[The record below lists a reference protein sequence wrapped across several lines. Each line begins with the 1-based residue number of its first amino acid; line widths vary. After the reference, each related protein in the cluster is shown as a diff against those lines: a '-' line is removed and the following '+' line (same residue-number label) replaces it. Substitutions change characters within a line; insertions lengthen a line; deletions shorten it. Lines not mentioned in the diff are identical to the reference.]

1 MILVSFGDFLKLLR
15 VGYFLSRNFPAGDNV
30 SISEETAL
38 QHPFTYLDF
47 SICSAWKTLVF

>member
-15 VGYFLSRNFPAGDNV
+15 VGYFLSWNFPAGYNV

-47 SICSAWKTLVF
+47 SICSA